1 MGCKFVQPV
10 REIDQAGVE
19 KCANAIFLFEQT
31 HRLHLVSS
39 YFKFNQFVTLNKEYL
54 SIANVLFYLTVW
66 KAETESMEN

>member
-1 MGCKFVQPV
+1 MQPV

-54 SIANVLFYLTVW
+54 SIANVLFYLAVW

>member
-1 MGCKFVQPV
+1 MQPV

-54 SIANVLFYLTVW
+54 SIPNVLFYLTVW

>member
-1 MGCKFVQPV
+1 MQPV

-54 SIANVLFYLTVW
+54 STANVLFYLTVW

>member
-1 MGCKFVQPV
+1 MQPV

-54 SIANVLFYLTVW
+54 SISNVLFYLAVW

>member
-1 MGCKFVQPV
+1 MQPV

-66 KAETESMEN
+66 KAETESLEN

>member
-1 MGCKFVQPV
+1 MQPV

-54 SIANVLFYLTVW
+54 SISNVLFYLTVW

>member
-1 MGCKFVQPV
+1 MQPV

-54 SIANVLFYLTVW
+54 SIANVLFYLAVW
-66 KAETESMEN
+66 KAETESIEN

>member
-1 MGCKFVQPV
+1 MQPV

-31 HRLHLVSS
+31 HRLHLVPS

-66 KAETESMEN
+66 KAETENMEN

>member
-1 MGCKFVQPV
+1 MQPV